1 MEHLKEFFIGGEW
14 VTPNGVVTHD
24 VVNPATEKPIATIAM
39 GDAEDVNRAVEAAQR
54 AFVDFSQT
62 SRAERLDLLGKII
75 SVYEARS
82 ADLSAAVTLEMG
94 SPKWLSE
101 AAQVPAGLGQFVQ
114 AAEALKTF
122 EFEEQNGSTAVLYEP
137 IGVCGLITPWN
148 WPLLLIG
155 SKVAPAIAAG
165 CSMVLKPS
173 ENAPLNA
180 LIVAE
185 ILEEAGVP
193 PGVFNLL
200 NGDGPTVGVELSRHP
215 GIDMISITGSTR
227 AGIEVAKNAAD
238 TVKRVHQELGG
249 KSANIL
255 LEDADFEDAIPRDIA
270 SMVANSGQS
279 CNAGSRIL
287 VPASRLK
294 EAEQVAARS
303 VNQIVVG
310 PPDEEGSVIGPVVS
324 KPQFEKVQRL
334 IQGALDD
341 GAVAIAG
348 GPGKPQGL
356 ETGYYVRPTVFT
368 NVTNDMKIAREEIFG
383 PVLTLIPYEDEDDA
397 VRIANDT
404 EYGLSGFVSSANLEH
419 AREVARRIRTGM
431 VHLNGAGLDGRSPFG
446 GYKMSGNGREYG
458 VYGLREF
465 LELKAVFGYLD

>member
-1 MEHLKEFFIGGEW
+1 MEHLNEFYIGGKW
-14 VTPNGVVTHD
+14 VAPHGTATHD
-24 VVNPATEKPIATIAM
+24 VINPATEQAIATIAM
-39 GDAEDVNRAVEAAQR
+39 GDTEDVTRAVQAAQK
-54 AFVDFSQT
+54 AFIDFSQT
-62 SRAERLDLLGKII
+62 SREERLDLLGKIMA
-75 SVYEARS
+75 VYEKRS

-94 SPKWLSE
+94 SPKWLSD
-101 AAQVPAGLGQFVQ
+101 AAQVPAGLGQFAQ

-122 EFEEQNGSTAVLYEP
+122 QFKEQNDSTAVLYEP

-165 CSMVLKPS
+165 CTMVLKPS

-193 PGVFNLL
+193 AGVFNLV
-200 NGDGPTVGVELSRHP
+200 NGDGPTVGTALSSDP
-215 GIDMISITGSTR
+215 GVDMISITGSTR
-227 AGIEVAKNAAD
+227 AGIEVAKNAAS
-238 TVKRVHQELGG
+238 TVKRVHPELGG

-255 LEDADFEDAIPRDIA
+255 LADADFEVAIPRDMS

-294 EAEQVAARS
+294 EAEDVAARAA
-303 VNQIVVG
+303 NEITVG
-310 PPDEEGSVIGPVVS
+310 PPDKDGFFIGPVVS
-324 KPQFEKVQRL
+324 KPQYEKVQRL

-348 GPGKPQGL
+348 GLGKPEGL
-356 ETGYYVRPTVFT
+356 ETGFYVRPTVFT
-368 NVTNDMKIAREEIFG
+368 NVTNDMAIAREEIFG

-404 EYGLSGFVSSANLEH
+404 DYGLSGFISSADLGH
-419 AREVARRIRTGM
+419 AREVANRLRTGM
-431 VHLNGAGLDGRSPFG
+431 VHLNGAGLDGKSPFG

-458 VYGLREF
+458 IYGLREF
-465 LELKAVFGYLD
+465 LEMKAVFGYLD